1 MVLAEN
7 FQESSDSL
15 KRRFFGDHPS
25 RRLGMV
31 HSVRFVWAVVAF
43 IIAAVMIGAG
53 IAQRTVFQ
61 GPAEASESIQTDQST
76 AYTMIDGAVLGRL
89 PGAQTLRVEGSSD
102 VFVAYGRTED
112 MRAWLADAEYT
123 SVTTADEGAMQ
134 TSVVQPTVTPAP
146 SATPSATDTPGGT
159 DATGGTD
166 TTATTDASG
175 AQATGGRSPVGSDLW
190 LDEFEQPGALTQ
202 TLQLPADMSVLVAS
216 DGTAPA
222 PSSITLTWPVDNSTP
237 WAGPLIVG
245 GGVVLLVGLV
255 LYILGIR
262 HVRRSRR
269 PRRKGLPLP
278 VTEPIS
284 IAAAED
290 KGVISESSRRRTPG
304 RGRRALVAVPALG
317 VSAALFAGCS
327 ADAWPQLAASESP
340 SPSATVIVPEGQFP
354 PAVTEAQAQRIVSR
368 ISQTVAQADA
378 AMDPTAAE
386 TRLTGPALAERK
398 TNYTLRAA
406 IPDRPALPAIPA
418 EPVQITLPQTTNTWP
433 RTVMTVVESDDA
445 SAPTTTIMMMTQD
458 DPWSEY
464 RASYVGNLE
473 ASTNLPELA
482 APYVGATQVPPDS
495 SFLVMAPNELATAY
509 ADLINNGQNSPSW
522 AKFDTAND
530 LLLPA
535 IEDNKKKRT
544 DELNQTGQGT
554 AEISFTATAGPT
566 APIALA
572 TLDTGAIVAV
582 NVYES
587 DTAKPTNADAVI
599 KLDNNPAV
607 KALTG
612 VDQSAKGFT
621 TTYSD
626 QIFFYVPSQGSN
638 DPIRLLG
645 YRSSLLEAKVSP

>member
-1 MVLAEN
+1 M
-7 FQESSDSL
+7 
-15 KRRFFGDHPS
+15 
-25 RRLGMV
+25 
-31 HSVRFVWAVVAF
+31 RFVWAVVAF

-61 GPAEASESIQTDQST
+61 GPAETSQTIQTDQST
-76 AYTMIDGAVLGRL
+76 AYTMIDGAVLGSL
-89 PGAQTLRVEGSSD
+89 PGAQTLRVDGDSN
-102 VFVAYGRTED
+102 VFVSYGRTED
-112 MRAWLADAEYT
+112 MRAWLSDAEYT
-123 SVTTADEGAMQ
+123 SVTMGDQNTVE
-134 TSVVQPTVTPAP
+134 TSVVEPTVESTPAD
-146 SATPSATDTPGGT
+146 STTAT

-166 TTATTDASG
+166 
-175 AQATGGRSPVGSDLW
+175 ATGTADTTTGTQTAGARSPAGSDLW
-190 LDEFEQPGALTQ
+190 LDEFEQTGTLTQ

-216 DGTAPA
+216 DGQAPA
-222 PSSITLTWPVDNSTP
+222 PSTITVTWPVDNSTP

-245 GGVVLLVGLV
+245 GGVVLLIGLV
-255 LYILGIR
+255 LYVLGIR

-284 IAAAED
+284 IADGEE
-290 KGVISESSRRRTPG
+290 KGVISESTRRRGTG
-304 RGRRALVAVPALG
+304 RTRGALGSGRRALIALPALG

-327 ADAWPQLAASESP
+327 ADAWPQIAASDSP

-354 PAVTEAQAQRIVSR
+354 PAVTEAQAQRIVSK

-378 AMDPTAAE
+378 AMDATAAE

-418 EPVQITLPQTTNTWP
+418 EPVQITLPQTTNAWP
-433 RTVMTVVESDDA
+433 RTVMTVVESADA

-458 DPWSEY
+458 NPWSEY

-495 SFLVMAPNELATAY
+495 SFLVMPPNELATAY
-509 ADLINNGQNSPSW
+509 ADLINNGQNSASW
-522 AKFDTAND
+522 SKFDTAND

-535 IEDNKKKRT
+535 IEENKKKRT
-544 DELNQTGQGT
+544 DELNQTGAGT
-554 AEISFTATAGPT
+554 AEISFTASAGPT
-566 APIALA
+566 DPIALA

-612 VDQSAKGFT
+612 VDQSATGFT

-626 QIFFYVPSQGSN
+626 QIFFYVPSQGSD

>member
-1 MVLAEN
+1 MVC
-7 FQESSDSL
+7 
-15 KRRFFGDHPS
+15 
-25 RRLGMV
+25 
-31 HSVRFVWAVVAF
+31 SVRFVWAVVAF
-43 IIAAVMIGAG
+43 VIAAVLIGAG

-61 GPAEASESIQTDQST
+61 GPSEATESIQTDGST
-76 AYTMIDGAVLGRL
+76 AYTLIDGAVLGSL
-89 PGAQTLRVEGSSD
+89 PGAQSLRVAGEGE
-102 VFVAYGRTED
+102 VFVSYGRTSD
-112 MRAWLADAEYT
+112 MQAWLADVPYT
-123 SVTTADEGAMQ
+123 AVTLGQENAVQTALVPASVT
-134 TSVVQPTVTPAP
+134 PPA
-146 SATPSATDTPGGT
+146 S
-159 DATGGTD
+159 DAT
-166 TTATTDASG
+166 TTSRT
-175 AQATGGRSPVGSDLW
+175 PVGSDLW
-190 LDEFEQPGALTQ
+190 LDEYQQTGSLST
-202 TLQLPADMSVLVAS
+202 TLQLPSDMSVLVAS

-222 PSSITLTWPVDNSTP
+222 PTDVSVTWPIDNSTP
-237 WAGPLIVG
+237 WAGPLIAG
-245 GGVVLLVGLV
+245 GAIALLAGIV
-255 LYILGIR
+255 LYLLGIR

-284 IAAAED
+284 IADADAAD
-290 KGVISESSRRRTPG
+290 KGVISSSPSRRSRGALGP
-304 RGRRALVAVPALG
+304 GRRALIAVPALG
-317 VSAALFAGCS
+317 LSAALFAGCS

-340 SPSATVIVPEGQFP
+340 SPTPTVIVPEGQFP
-354 PAVTEAQAQRIVSR
+354 PAVTENQAAKIVSR
-368 ISQTVAQADA
+368 IATTVAQADA
-378 AMDPTAAE
+378 ALDATAAE

-406 IPDRPALPAIPA
+406 LPDRPALPAIPA
-418 EPVQITLPQTTNTWP
+418 EPVQITLPQTTGTWP
-433 RTVMTVVESDDA
+433 RTVMTVVESADA
-445 SAPTTTIMMMTQD
+445 TSPSTSIMMMTQD

-464 RASYVGNLE
+464 RVSYIGNLE

-495 SFLVMAPNELATAY
+495 SFLVMQPDQVAAAY
-509 ADLINNGQNSPSW
+509 ADLINNGQNSASW
-522 AKFDTAND
+522 AAFDTAND

-535 IEDNKKKRT
+535 IEENKKNRT

-554 AEISFTATAGPT
+554 AEISFSASAGPA

-612 VDQSAKGFT
+612 VDQSATGFT
-621 TTYSD
+621 TTYTD
-626 QIFFYVPSQGSN
+626 QIFFYVPSQGSS
-638 DPIRLLG
+638 DQIRLLG

>member
-1 MVLAEN
+1 M
-7 FQESSDSL
+7 
-15 KRRFFGDHPS
+15 
-25 RRLGMV
+25 
-31 HSVRFVWAVVAF
+31 RFVWAVVAF

-61 GPAEASESIQTDQST
+61 GPAETSQTIQTDQST
-76 AYTMIDGAVLGRL
+76 AYTMIDGAVLGNL
-89 PGAQTLRVEGSSD
+89 PGAQTLRVDGD
-102 VFVAYGRTED
+102 ANVFVSYGRTED
-112 MRAWLADAEYT
+112 MRAWLSDAEYT
-123 SVTTADEGAMQ
+123 SVTMGDQNTVE
-134 TSVVQPTVTPAP
+134 TSVVEPTVESTPAD
-146 SATPSATDTPGGT
+146 STTAT

-166 TTATTDASG
+166 
-175 AQATGGRSPVGSDLW
+175 ATGTADTTTGTQTAGARSPVGSDLW
-190 LDEFEQPGALTQ
+190 LDEFEQTGTLTQ

-216 DGTAPA
+216 DGQAPA
-222 PSSITLTWPVDNSTP
+222 PSTITVTWPVDNSTP

-245 GGVVLLVGLV
+245 GGVVLLIGLV
-255 LYILGIR
+255 LYVLGIR

-284 IAAAED
+284 IADGED
-290 KGVISESSRRRTPG
+290 KGMISESTRRRGTG
-304 RGRRALVAVPALG
+304 RTRGALGSGRRALIALPALG

-327 ADAWPQLAASESP
+327 ADAWPQIAASDSP

-354 PAVTEAQAQRIVSR
+354 PAVTEAQAQRIVSK

-378 AMDPTAAE
+378 AMDATAAE

-418 EPVQITLPQTTNTWP
+418 EPVQITLPQTTNAWP
-433 RTVMTVVESDDA
+433 RTVMTVVESADA

-495 SFLVMAPNELATAY
+495 SFLVMPPNELATAY
-509 ADLINNGQNSPSW
+509 ADLINNGQNSASW
-522 AKFDTAND
+522 SKFDTAND

-535 IEDNKKKRT
+535 IEENKKKRT
-544 DELNQTGQGT
+544 DELNQTGAGT
-554 AEISFTATAGPT
+554 AEISFTASAGPT
-566 APIALA
+566 DPIALA

-612 VDQSAKGFT
+612 VDQSATGFT

-626 QIFFYVPSQGSN
+626 QIFFYVPSQGSD

>member
-1 MVLAEN
+1 
-7 FQESSDSL
+7 
-15 KRRFFGDHPS
+15 
-25 RRLGMV
+25 MV

-61 GPAEASESIQTDQST
+61 GPAETSQTIQTDQST
-76 AYTMIDGAVLGRL
+76 AYTMIDGAVLGNL
-89 PGAQTLRVEGSSD
+89 PGAQTLRVDGD
-102 VFVAYGRTED
+102 ANVFVSYGRTED
-112 MRAWLADAEYT
+112 MRAWLSDAEYT
-123 SVTTADEGAMQ
+123 SVTMGDQNTVE
-134 TSVVQPTVTPAP
+134 TSVVEPTVESTPAD
-146 SATPSATDTPGGT
+146 STTAT

-166 TTATTDASG
+166 
-175 AQATGGRSPVGSDLW
+175 ATGTADTTTGTQTAGARSPVGSDLW
-190 LDEFEQPGALTQ
+190 LDEFEQTGTLTQ

-216 DGTAPA
+216 DGQAPA
-222 PSSITLTWPVDNSTP
+222 PSTITVTWPVDNSTP

-245 GGVVLLVGLV
+245 GGVVLLIGLV
-255 LYILGIR
+255 LYVLGIR

-284 IAAAED
+284 IADGED
-290 KGVISESSRRRTPG
+290 KGMISESTRRRGTG
-304 RGRRALVAVPALG
+304 RTRGALGSGRRALIALPALG

-327 ADAWPQLAASESP
+327 ADAWPQIAASDSP

-354 PAVTEAQAQRIVSR
+354 PAVTEAQAQRIVSK

-378 AMDPTAAE
+378 AMDATAAE

-418 EPVQITLPQTTNTWP
+418 EPVQITLPQTTNAWP
-433 RTVMTVVESDDA
+433 RTVMTVVESADA

-495 SFLVMAPNELATAY
+495 SFLVMPPNELATAY
-509 ADLINNGQNSPSW
+509 ADLINNGQNSASW
-522 AKFDTAND
+522 SKFDTAND

-535 IEDNKKKRT
+535 IEENKKKRT
-544 DELNQTGQGT
+544 DELNQTGAGT
-554 AEISFTATAGPT
+554 AEISFTASAGPT
-566 APIALA
+566 DPIALA

-612 VDQSAKGFT
+612 VDQSATGFT

-626 QIFFYVPSQGSN
+626 QIFFYVPSQGSD

>member
-1 MVLAEN
+1 M
-7 FQESSDSL
+7 
-15 KRRFFGDHPS
+15 
-25 RRLGMV
+25 
-31 HSVRFVWAVVAF
+31 RFVWAVVAF
-43 IIAAVMIGAG
+43 VIAAAMIGAG

-61 GPAEASESIQTDQST
+61 GPSEATESIQTDGST
-76 AYTMIDGAVLGRL
+76 AYTLIDGAVLGSL
-89 PGAQTLRVEGSSD
+89 PGAQSLRVAGEGE
-102 VFVAYGRTED
+102 VFVSYGRTSD
-112 MRAWLADAEYT
+112 MQAWLADVPYT
-123 SVTTADEGAMQ
+123 AVTLGQENAVQTAPVPASVT
-134 TSVVQPTVTPAP
+134 PPA
-146 SATPSATDTPGGT
+146 S
-159 DATGGTD
+159 DAT
-166 TTATTDASG
+166 TTART
-175 AQATGGRSPVGSDLW
+175 PVGSDLW
-190 LDEFEQPGALTQ
+190 LDEYQQTGSLST
-202 TLQLPADMSVLVAS
+202 TLQLPSDMSVLVAS

-222 PSSITLTWPVDNSTP
+222 PTDVSVTWPIDNSTP
-237 WAGPLIVG
+237 WAGPLIAG
-245 GGVVLLVGLV
+245 GAIALLAGIV
-255 LYILGIR
+255 LYLLGIR

-284 IAAAED
+284 IADADAAD
-290 KGVISESSRRRTPG
+290 KGVISSSPSRRSRGALGP
-304 RGRRALVAVPALG
+304 GRRALIAVPALG
-317 VSAALFAGCS
+317 LSAALFAGCS

-340 SPSATVIVPEGQFP
+340 SPTPTVIVPEGQFP
-354 PAVTEAQAQRIVSR
+354 PAVTENQAAKIVSR
-368 ISQTVAQADA
+368 IATTVAQADA
-378 AMDPTAAE
+378 ALDATAAE

-406 IPDRPALPAIPA
+406 LPDRPALPAIPA
-418 EPVQITLPQTTNTWP
+418 EPVQITLPQTTGTWP
-433 RTVMTVVESDDA
+433 RTVMTVVESADA
-445 SAPTTTIMMMTQD
+445 TSPSTSIMMMTQD

-464 RASYVGNLE
+464 RVSYIGNLE

-495 SFLVMAPNELATAY
+495 SFLVMQPDQVAAAY
-509 ADLINNGQNSPSW
+509 ADLINNGQNSASW
-522 AKFDTAND
+522 AAFDTAND

-535 IEDNKKKRT
+535 IEENKKKRT

-554 AEISFTATAGPT
+554 AEISFSASAGPA

-612 VDQSAKGFT
+612 VDQSATGFT
-621 TTYSD
+621 TTYTD
-626 QIFFYVPSQGSN
+626 QIFFYVPSQGSS
-638 DPIRLLG
+638 DQIRLLG

>member
-1 MVLAEN
+1 MVC
-7 FQESSDSL
+7 
-15 KRRFFGDHPS
+15 
-25 RRLGMV
+25 
-31 HSVRFVWAVVAF
+31 SVRFVWAVVAF
-43 IIAAVMIGAG
+43 VIAAAMIGAG

-61 GPAEASESIQTDQST
+61 GPSEATESIQTDGST
-76 AYTMIDGAVLGRL
+76 AYTLIDGAVLGSL
-89 PGAQTLRVEGSSD
+89 PGAQSLRVAGDGE
-102 VFVAYGRTED
+102 VFVSYGRTSD
-112 MRAWLADAEYT
+112 MKAWLADVPYT
-123 SVTTADEGAMQ
+123 AVTPGQENGVQTALVPASVTA
-134 TSVVQPTVTPAP
+134 PA
-146 SATPSATDTPGGT
+146 S
-159 DATGGTD
+159 DAT
-166 TTATTDASG
+166 TTART
-175 AQATGGRSPVGSDLW
+175 PVGSDLW
-190 LDEFEQPGALTQ
+190 LDEYQQTGSLST

-222 PSSITLTWPVDNSTP
+222 PTNVSVTWPIDNSTP
-237 WAGPLIVG
+237 WAGPLIAG
-245 GGVVLLVGLV
+245 GAVALLAGIV
-255 LYILGIR
+255 LYLLGIR

-284 IAAAED
+284 IADADAAD
-290 KGVISESSRRRTPG
+290 KGVISSSPSRRTRGALGP
-304 RGRRALVAVPALG
+304 GRRALIAVPALG
-317 VSAALFAGCS
+317 LSAALFAGCS

-340 SPSATVIVPEGQFP
+340 SPTPTVIVPEGQFP
-354 PAVTEAQAQRIVSR
+354 PAVTENQAARIVSR
-368 ISQTVAQADA
+368 IATTVSQADA
-378 AMDPTAAE
+378 ALDAAAAE

-406 IPDRPALPAIPA
+406 LPDRPALPAIPA
-418 EPVQITLPQTTNTWP
+418 EPVQITLPQTTGTWP
-433 RTVMTVVESDDA
+433 RTVMTVVESADA
-445 SAPTTTIMMMTQD
+445 TSPSTSIMMMTQD

-464 RASYVGNLE
+464 RVSYIGNLE

-495 SFLVMAPNELATAY
+495 SFLVMPPEQLAAAY
-509 ADLINNGQNSPSW
+509 ADLINNGQNSTSW
-522 AKFDTAND
+522 AAFDTAND

-535 IEDNKKKRT
+535 IEENKKKRT

-554 AEISFTATAGPT
+554 AEISFSASAGPA

-587 DTAKPTNADAVI
+587 DTAKPTNKDAVI

-612 VDQSAKGFT
+612 VDQSATGFT
-621 TTYSD
+621 TTYTD
-626 QIFFYVPSQGSN
+626 QIFFYVPSQGSS
-638 DPIRLLG
+638 DKIRLLG

>member
-1 MVLAEN
+1 MVC
-7 FQESSDSL
+7 
-15 KRRFFGDHPS
+15 
-25 RRLGMV
+25 
-31 HSVRFVWAVVAF
+31 SVRFVWAVVAF
-43 IIAAVMIGAG
+43 VIAAAMIGAG

-61 GPAEASESIQTDQST
+61 GPSEATESIQTDGST
-76 AYTMIDGAVLGRL
+76 AYTLIDGAVLGSL
-89 PGAQTLRVEGSSD
+89 PGAQSLRVAGEGE
-102 VFVAYGRTED
+102 VFVSYGRTSD
-112 MRAWLADAEYT
+112 MQAWLADVPYT
-123 SVTTADEGAMQ
+123 AVTLGQENAVQTALVPASVT
-134 TSVVQPTVTPAP
+134 PPA
-146 SATPSATDTPGGT
+146 S
-159 DATGGTD
+159 DAT
-166 TTATTDASG
+166 TTART
-175 AQATGGRSPVGSDLW
+175 PVGSDLW
-190 LDEFEQPGALTQ
+190 LDEYQQTGSLST
-202 TLQLPADMSVLVAS
+202 TLQLPSDMSVLVAS

-222 PSSITLTWPVDNSTP
+222 PTDVSVTWPIDNSTP
-237 WAGPLIVG
+237 WAGPLIAG
-245 GGVVLLVGLV
+245 GAIALLAGIV
-255 LYILGIR
+255 LYLLGIR

-284 IAAAED
+284 IADADAAD
-290 KGVISESSRRRTPG
+290 KGVISSSPSRRSRGALGP
-304 RGRRALVAVPALG
+304 GRRALIAVPALG
-317 VSAALFAGCS
+317 LSAALFAGCS

-340 SPSATVIVPEGQFP
+340 SPTPTVIVPEGQFP
-354 PAVTEAQAQRIVSR
+354 PAVTENQAAKIVSR
-368 ISQTVAQADA
+368 IATTVAQADA
-378 AMDPTAAE
+378 ALDATAAE

-406 IPDRPALPAIPA
+406 LPDRPALPAIPA
-418 EPVQITLPQTTNTWP
+418 EPVQITLPQTTGTWP
-433 RTVMTVVESDDA
+433 RTVMTVVESADA
-445 SAPTTTIMMMTQD
+445 TSPSTSIMMMTQD

-464 RASYVGNLE
+464 RVSYIGNLE

-495 SFLVMAPNELATAY
+495 SFLVMQPDQVAAAY
-509 ADLINNGQNSPSW
+509 ADLINNGQNSASW
-522 AKFDTAND
+522 AAFDTAND

-535 IEDNKKKRT
+535 IEENKKKRT

-554 AEISFTATAGPT
+554 AEISFSASAGPA

-612 VDQSAKGFT
+612 VDQSATGFT
-621 TTYSD
+621 TTYTD
-626 QIFFYVPSQGSN
+626 QIFFYVPSQGSS
-638 DPIRLLG
+638 DQIRLLG

>member
-1 MVLAEN
+1 MVC
-7 FQESSDSL
+7 
-15 KRRFFGDHPS
+15 
-25 RRLGMV
+25 
-31 HSVRFVWAVVAF
+31 SVRFVWAVVAF
-43 IIAAVMIGAG
+43 VIAAVLIGAG

-61 GPAEASESIQTDQST
+61 GPSEATESIQTDGST
-76 AYTMIDGAVLGRL
+76 AYTLIDGAVLGSL
-89 PGAQTLRVEGSSD
+89 PGAQSLRVAGEGE
-102 VFVAYGRTED
+102 VFVSYGRTSD
-112 MRAWLADAEYT
+112 MQAWLADVPYT
-123 SVTTADEGAMQ
+123 AVTLGQENAVQTALVPASVTPPASDATTTAR
-134 TSVVQPTVTPAP
+134 TPA
-146 SATPSATDTPGGT
+146 
-159 DATGGTD
+159 
-166 TTATTDASG
+166 
-175 AQATGGRSPVGSDLW
+175 GSDLW
-190 LDEFEQPGALTQ
+190 LDEYQQTGSLST
-202 TLQLPADMSVLVAS
+202 TLQLPSDMSVLVAS

-222 PSSITLTWPVDNSTP
+222 PTDVSVTWPIDNSTP
-237 WAGPLIVG
+237 WAGPLIAG
-245 GGVVLLVGLV
+245 GAIALLAGIV
-255 LYILGIR
+255 LYLLGIR

-284 IAAAED
+284 IADADAAD
-290 KGVISESSRRRTPG
+290 KGVINSSPSRRSRGALGP
-304 RGRRALVAVPALG
+304 GRRALIAVPALG
-317 VSAALFAGCS
+317 LSAALFAGCS

-340 SPSATVIVPEGQFP
+340 SPTPTVIVPEGQFP
-354 PAVTEAQAQRIVSR
+354 PAVTENQAAKIVSR
-368 ISQTVAQADA
+368 IATTVAQADA
-378 AMDPTAAE
+378 ALDATAAE

-406 IPDRPALPAIPA
+406 LPDRPALPAIPA
-418 EPVQITLPQTTNTWP
+418 EPVQITLPQTTGTWP
-433 RTVMTVVESDDA
+433 RTVMTVVESADA
-445 SAPTTTIMMMTQD
+445 TSPSTSIMMMTQD

-464 RASYVGNLE
+464 RVSYIGNLE

-495 SFLVMAPNELATAY
+495 SFLVMQPDQVAAAY
-509 ADLINNGQNSPSW
+509 ADLINNGQNSASW
-522 AKFDTAND
+522 AAFDTAND

-535 IEDNKKKRT
+535 IEENKKKRT

-554 AEISFTATAGPT
+554 AEISFSASAGPA

-612 VDQSAKGFT
+612 VDQSATGFT
-621 TTYSD
+621 TTYTD
-626 QIFFYVPSQGSN
+626 QIFFYVPSQGSS
-638 DPIRLLG
+638 DQIRLLG

>member
-1 MVLAEN
+1 
-7 FQESSDSL
+7 
-15 KRRFFGDHPS
+15 
-25 RRLGMV
+25 MV

-61 GPAEASESIQTDQST
+61 GPGEASQVIQTDQAT
-76 AYTMIDGAVLGRL
+76 AYTMIDGGVLGSL
-89 PGAQTLRVEGSSD
+89 PGAQSLRVEGTSD
-102 VFVAYGRTED
+102 VFVSYGRTD
-112 MRAWLADAEYT
+112 DVRAWLSDAEYT
-123 SVTTADEGAMQ
+123 SVTMGEDGAVQTA
-134 TSVVQPTVTPAP
+134 VVEPAA
-146 SATPSATDTPGGT
+146 S
-159 DATGGTD
+159 
-166 TTATTDASG
+166 TTDGLTPTTNAG
-175 AQATGGRSPVGSDLW
+175 ARSPVGSDLW
-190 LDEFEQPGALTQ
+190 LDEFEQTGTLST
-202 TLQLPADMSVLVAS
+202 TLQLPSDMSVLVAS
-216 DGTAPA
+216 VGVAPA
-222 PSSITLTWPVDNSTP
+222 PSTITLTWPVDNSTP

-245 GGVVLLVGLV
+245 GGIVLLIGLV
-255 LYILGIR
+255 LYVLGIR

-284 IAAAED
+284 IADADD
-290 KGVISESSRRRTPG
+290 KGVISESARRGGNARARG
-304 RGRRALVAVPALG
+304 ILGSGRRGLIALPALG

-327 ADAWPQLAASESP
+327 ADAWPQVASTESP
-340 SPSATVIVPEGQFP
+340 SPAPTVIVPEGQFP

-368 ISQTVAQADA
+368 ISDTVAQADA
-378 AMDPTAAE
+378 AMDATAAE

-418 EPVQITLPQTTNTWP
+418 EPVQITLPQTTNAWP

-445 SAPTTTIMMMTQD
+445 AAPTTTIMMMTQD
-458 DPWSEY
+458 NPWSEY

-495 SFLVMAPNELATAY
+495 SFLVMPPNELAAAY

-522 AKFDTAND
+522 AMFDTAND

-535 IEDNKKKRT
+535 IEDNKRKRT

-554 AEISFTATAGPT
+554 AEISFSASAGPA

-582 NVYES
+582 SVYES

-612 VDQSAKGFT
+612 VDQSATGFT

-626 QIFFYVPSQGSN
+626 QIFFYVPSQGS
-638 DPIRLLG
+638 DDQIRLLG

>member
-1 MVLAEN
+1 MVC
-7 FQESSDSL
+7 
-15 KRRFFGDHPS
+15 
-25 RRLGMV
+25 
-31 HSVRFVWAVVAF
+31 SVRFVWAVVAF
-43 IIAAVMIGAG
+43 VIAAAMIGAG

-61 GPAEASESIQTDQST
+61 GPSEATESIQTDGST
-76 AYTMIDGAVLGRL
+76 AYTLIDGAVLGSL
-89 PGAQTLRVEGSSD
+89 PGAQSLRVAGEGE
-102 VFVAYGRTED
+102 VFVSYGRTSD
-112 MRAWLADAEYT
+112 MKAWLADVPYT
-123 SVTTADEGAMQ
+123 AVTPGQENGVQTALVPASVTA
-134 TSVVQPTVTPAP
+134 PA
-146 SATPSATDTPGGT
+146 S
-159 DATGGTD
+159 DAT
-166 TTATTDASG
+166 TTART
-175 AQATGGRSPVGSDLW
+175 PVGSDLW
-190 LDEFEQPGALTQ
+190 LDEYQQTGSLST

-222 PSSITLTWPVDNSTP
+222 PTDVSVTWPIDNSTP
-237 WAGPLIVG
+237 WAGPLIAG
-245 GGVVLLVGLV
+245 GAVALLAGIV
-255 LYILGIR
+255 LYLLGIR

-284 IAAAED
+284 IADADAAD
-290 KGVISESSRRRTPG
+290 KGVISSSPSRRSRGALGPG
-304 RGRRALVAVPALG
+304 RRTLIAVPALG
-317 VSAALFAGCS
+317 LSAALFAGCS

-340 SPSATVIVPEGQFP
+340 SPTPTVIVPEGQFP
-354 PAVTEAQAQRIVSR
+354 PAVTENQAAKIVSR
-368 ISQTVAQADA
+368 IATTVSQADA
-378 AMDPTAAE
+378 ALDAAAAE

-406 IPDRPALPAIPA
+406 LPDRPALPAIPA
-418 EPVQITLPQTTNTWP
+418 EPVQITLPQTTGTWP
-433 RTVMTVVESDDA
+433 RTVMTVVESADA
-445 SAPTTTIMMMTQD
+445 TSPSTSIMMMTQD

-464 RASYVGNLE
+464 RVSYIGNLE

-495 SFLVMAPNELATAY
+495 SFLVMPPEQLAAAY
-509 ADLINNGQNSPSW
+509 ADLINNGQNSTSW
-522 AKFDTAND
+522 AAFDTAND

-535 IEDNKKKRT
+535 IEENKKKRT

-554 AEISFTATAGPT
+554 AEISFSASAGPA

-587 DTAKPTNADAVI
+587 DTAKPTNKDAVI

-612 VDQSAKGFT
+612 VDQSATGFT
-621 TTYSD
+621 TTYTD
-626 QIFFYVPSQGSN
+626 QIFFYVPSQGSS
-638 DPIRLLG
+638 DKIRLLG

>member
-1 MVLAEN
+1 
-7 FQESSDSL
+7 
-15 KRRFFGDHPS
+15 
-25 RRLGMV
+25 MV

-61 GPAEASESIQTDQST
+61 GPAETSQTIQTDQST
-76 AYTMIDGAVLGRL
+76 AYTMIDGAVLGSL
-89 PGAQTLRVEGSSD
+89 PGAQTLRVEGASN
-102 VFVAYGRTED
+102 VFVSYGRTED
-112 MRAWLADAEYT
+112 MRAWLSDAEYT
-123 SVTTADEGAMQ
+123 SVTMGDQNTVE
-134 TSVVQPTVTPAP
+134 TSVIEPTVEPTPAD
-146 SATPSATDTPGGT
+146 STTAT

-166 TTATTDASG
+166 
-175 AQATGGRSPVGSDLW
+175 ATGTAGTTTGTQTAGARSPVGSDLW
-190 LDEFEQPGALTQ
+190 LDEFEQTGTLTQ

-216 DGTAPA
+216 DGQAPA
-222 PSSITLTWPVDNSTP
+222 PSTITVTWPVDNSTP

-245 GGVVLLVGLV
+245 GGVVLLIGLV
-255 LYILGIR
+255 LYVLGIR

-284 IAAAED
+284 IADADD
-290 KGVISESSRRRTPG
+290 KGVISESTRRRGNG
-304 RGRRALVAVPALG
+304 RTRGVLGSGRRALVALPALG

-327 ADAWPQLAASESP
+327 ADAWPQIAASDSP

-378 AMDPTAAE
+378 AMDATAAE

-418 EPVQITLPQTTNTWP
+418 EPVQITLPQTTNAWP
-433 RTVMTVVESDDA
+433 RTVMTVVESADA

-458 DPWSEY
+458 NPWSEY

-495 SFLVMAPNELATAY
+495 SFLVMPPNELATAY
-509 ADLINNGQNSPSW
+509 ADLINNGQNSASW
-522 AKFDTAND
+522 SKFDTAND

-544 DELNQTGQGT
+544 DELNQTGAGT
-554 AEISFTATAGPT
+554 AEISFTASAGPT
-566 APIALA
+566 DPIALA

-612 VDQSAKGFT
+612 VDQSATGFT

-626 QIFFYVPSQGSN
+626 QIFFYVPSQGSD

>member
-1 MVLAEN
+1 
-7 FQESSDSL
+7 
-15 KRRFFGDHPS
+15 
-25 RRLGMV
+25 MV

-61 GPAEASESIQTDQST
+61 GPAETSQTIQTDQST
-76 AYTMIDGAVLGRL
+76 AYTMIDGAVLGSL
-89 PGAQTLRVEGSSD
+89 PGAQTLRVDGDSN
-102 VFVAYGRTED
+102 VFVSYGRTED
-112 MRAWLADAEYT
+112 MRAWLSDAEYT
-123 SVTTADEGAMQ
+123 SITMGDQNTVE
-134 TSVVQPTVTPAP
+134 TSVVEPTVESTPAD
-146 SATPSATDTPGGT
+146 STTAT

-166 TTATTDASG
+166 
-175 AQATGGRSPVGSDLW
+175 ATGTAGTTTGTQTAGARSPVGSDLW
-190 LDEFEQPGALTQ
+190 LDEFEQTGTLTQ

-216 DGTAPA
+216 DGQAPA
-222 PSSITLTWPVDNSTP
+222 PSTITVTWPVDNSTP

-245 GGVVLLVGLV
+245 GGVVLLIGLV
-255 LYILGIR
+255 LYVLGIR

-284 IAAAED
+284 IADGED
-290 KGVISESSRRRTPG
+290 KGMISESTRRRGTG
-304 RGRRALVAVPALG
+304 RTRGALGSGRRALIALPALG

-327 ADAWPQLAASESP
+327 ADAWPQIAASDSP

-354 PAVTEAQAQRIVSR
+354 PAVTEAQAQRIVSK

-378 AMDPTAAE
+378 AMDATAAE

-418 EPVQITLPQTTNTWP
+418 EPVQITLPQTTNAWP
-433 RTVMTVVESDDA
+433 RTVMTVVESADA

-495 SFLVMAPNELATAY
+495 SFLVMPPNELATAY
-509 ADLINNGQNSPSW
+509 ADLINNGQNSASW
-522 AKFDTAND
+522 SKFDTAND

-535 IEDNKKKRT
+535 IEENKKKRT
-544 DELNQTGQGT
+544 DELNQTGAGT
-554 AEISFTATAGPT
+554 AEISFTASAGPT
-566 APIALA
+566 DPIALA

-612 VDQSAKGFT
+612 VDQSATGFT

-626 QIFFYVPSQGSN
+626 QIFFYVPSQGSD

>member
-1 MVLAEN
+1 
-7 FQESSDSL
+7 
-15 KRRFFGDHPS
+15 
-25 RRLGMV
+25 MV

-61 GPAEASESIQTDQST
+61 GPAETSQTIQTDQST
-76 AYTMIDGAVLGRL
+76 AYTMIDGAVLGSL
-89 PGAQTLRVEGSSD
+89 PGAQTLRVDGDSN
-102 VFVAYGRTED
+102 VFVSYGRTED
-112 MRAWLADAEYT
+112 MRAWLSDAEYT
-123 SVTTADEGAMQ
+123 SVTMGDQNTVE
-134 TSVVQPTVTPAP
+134 TSVVEPTVESTPAD
-146 SATPSATDTPGGT
+146 STTAT

-166 TTATTDASG
+166 
-175 AQATGGRSPVGSDLW
+175 ATGTADTTTGTQTAGARSPVGSDLW
-190 LDEFEQPGALTQ
+190 LDEFEQTGTLTQ

-216 DGTAPA
+216 DGQAPA
-222 PSSITLTWPVDNSTP
+222 PSTITVTWPVDNSTP

-245 GGVVLLVGLV
+245 GGVVLLIGLV
-255 LYILGIR
+255 LYVLGIR

-284 IAAAED
+284 IADGEE
-290 KGVISESSRRRTPG
+290 KGVISESTRRRGTG
-304 RGRRALVAVPALG
+304 RTRGALGSGRRALIALPALG

-327 ADAWPQLAASESP
+327 ADAWPQIAASDSP

-354 PAVTEAQAQRIVSR
+354 PAVTEAQAQRIVSK

-378 AMDPTAAE
+378 AMDATAAE

-418 EPVQITLPQTTNTWP
+418 EPVQITLPQTTNAWP
-433 RTVMTVVESDDA
+433 RTVMTVVESADA

-458 DPWSEY
+458 NPWSEY

-495 SFLVMAPNELATAY
+495 SFLVMPPNELATAY
-509 ADLINNGQNSPSW
+509 ADLINNGQNSASW
-522 AKFDTAND
+522 SKFDTAND

-535 IEDNKKKRT
+535 IEENKKKRT
-544 DELNQTGQGT
+544 DELNQTGAGT
-554 AEISFTATAGPT
+554 AEISFTASAGPT
-566 APIALA
+566 DPIALA

-612 VDQSAKGFT
+612 VDQSATGFT

-626 QIFFYVPSQGSN
+626 QIFFYVPSQGSD

>member
-1 MVLAEN
+1 M
-7 FQESSDSL
+7 
-15 KRRFFGDHPS
+15 
-25 RRLGMV
+25 
-31 HSVRFVWAVVAF
+31 RFVWAVVAF

-61 GPAEASESIQTDQST
+61 GPAETSQTIQTDQST
-76 AYTMIDGAVLGRL
+76 AYTMIDGAVLGSL
-89 PGAQTLRVEGSSD
+89 PGAQTLRVEGASN
-102 VFVAYGRTED
+102 VFVSYGRTED
-112 MRAWLADAEYT
+112 MRAWLSDAEYT
-123 SVTTADEGAMQ
+123 SVTMGDQNTVE
-134 TSVVQPTVTPAP
+134 TSVIEPTVESTPAD
-146 SATPSATDTPGGT
+146 STTAT

-166 TTATTDASG
+166 
-175 AQATGGRSPVGSDLW
+175 ATGTADTTTGTQTAGARSPVGSDLW
-190 LDEFEQPGALTQ
+190 LDEFEQTGTLTQ

-216 DGTAPA
+216 DGQAPA
-222 PSSITLTWPVDNSTP
+222 PSTITVTWPVDNSTP

-245 GGVVLLVGLV
+245 GGVVLLIGLV
-255 LYILGIR
+255 LYVLGIR

-284 IAAAED
+284 IADGED
-290 KGVISESSRRRTPG
+290 KGMISESTRRRGTG
-304 RGRRALVAVPALG
+304 RTRGALGSGRRALIALPALG

-327 ADAWPQLAASESP
+327 ADAWPQIAASDSP

-354 PAVTEAQAQRIVSR
+354 PAVTEAQAQRIVSK

-378 AMDPTAAE
+378 AMDATAAE

-418 EPVQITLPQTTNTWP
+418 EPVQITLPQTTNAWP
-433 RTVMTVVESDDA
+433 RTVMTVVESADA

-458 DPWSEY
+458 NPWSEY

-495 SFLVMAPNELATAY
+495 SFLVMPPNELATAY
-509 ADLINNGQNSPSW
+509 ADLINNGQNSASW
-522 AKFDTAND
+522 SKFDTAND

-535 IEDNKKKRT
+535 IEENKKKRT
-544 DELNQTGQGT
+544 DELNQTGAGT
-554 AEISFTATAGPT
+554 AEISFTASAGPT
-566 APIALA
+566 DPIALA

-612 VDQSAKGFT
+612 VDQSATGFT

-626 QIFFYVPSQGSN
+626 QIFFYVPSQGSD